1 LPLSTGS
8 VHVSSSHYLLSQ
20 TKDMYGET
28 NILVSQSS
36 SNPSKPSINPNFM
49 QLPWDTMVQ
58 ARLFSILRSILSSPL
73 ITSAT
78 NTSVEL
84 SPGYNALPLNASLP
98 QTTAV
103 FQEILAPVWHAV
115 GSAGMRRRDWGG
127 VVDETFKVYGTKGLR
142 VVDASVV
149 PMEVNGN
156 PTSVIYALAEKAAED
171 ILRDCEW

>member
-1 LPLSTGS
+1 
-8 VHVSSSHYLLSQ
+8 
-20 TKDMYGET
+20 
-28 NILVSQSS
+28 
-36 SNPSKPSINPNFM
+36 
-49 QLPWDTMVQ
+49 MVQ

-103 FQEILAPVWHAV
+103 FHEILAPVWHAV

-127 VVDETFKVYGTKGLR
+127 VVDGKFRVYGTQGLR

-171 ILRDCEW
+171 ILGDCE